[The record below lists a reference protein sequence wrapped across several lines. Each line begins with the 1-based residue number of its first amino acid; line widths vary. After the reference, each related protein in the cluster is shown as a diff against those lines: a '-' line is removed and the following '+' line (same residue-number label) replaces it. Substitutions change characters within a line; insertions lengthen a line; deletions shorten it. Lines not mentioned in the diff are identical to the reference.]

1 MSGAGRKGGYRKSV
15 TDAYE
20 IGLPEPSINEL
31 VGRIKSC
38 LGGNMFDVEFP
49 SPKQSCSVVL
59 PSKFRKVIWV
69 KRGDYVIVDIGN
81 NDIKTTANNDNNKP
95 GQGYGNDD
103 DTMPGYH
110 NNEDDDYDDEMV
122 DDNGNIDENE
132 NI

>member
-49 SPKQSCSVVL
+49 SPKQ
-59 PSKFRKVIWV
+59 
-69 KRGDYVIVDIGN
+69 
-81 NDIKTTANNDNNKP
+81 
-95 GQGYGNDD
+95 
-103 DTMPGYH
+103 
-110 NNEDDDYDDEMV
+110 
-122 DDNGNIDENE
+122 
-132 NI
+132 